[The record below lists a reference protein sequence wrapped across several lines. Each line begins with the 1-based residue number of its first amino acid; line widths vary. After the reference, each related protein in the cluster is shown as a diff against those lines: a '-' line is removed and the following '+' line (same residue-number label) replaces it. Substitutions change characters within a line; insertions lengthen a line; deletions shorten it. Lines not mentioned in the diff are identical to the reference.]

1 MDTFMTPNGKEIK
14 IINAPG
20 SGHYKIQ
27 FTQGGELPAELT
39 GLYTSSA
46 IAQVAVRNYLLN
58 NKKRFE
64 KKAENKELVNTLKKN
79 LKEEEQSTKED

>member
-20 SGHYKIQ
+20 TGHYKIQ
-27 FTQGGELPAELT
+27 FTQGGELPNELS

-46 IAQVAVRNYLLN
+46 VAQVAVRNYLLN
-58 NKKRFE
+58 NKDRFE
-64 KKAENKELVNTLKKN
+64 KK
-79 LKEEEQSTKED
+79 QQIRS

>member
-20 SGHYKIQ
+20 TGHYKIQ
-27 FTQGGELPAELT
+27 FTQGGELPNELS

-46 IAQVAVRNYLLN
+46 VAQVAVRNYLLN
-58 NKKRFE
+58 NKDRFE
-64 KKAENKELVNTLKKN
+64 KKAANKKLEKELIEKST
-79 LKEEEQSTKED
+79 EE

>member
-20 SGHYKIQ
+20 TGHYKIQ
-27 FTQGGELPAELT
+27 FTQGGEIPVELS

-46 IAQVAVRNYLLN
+46 TAQVAVRNYLLN
-58 NKKRFE
+58 NKDRFE
-64 KKAENKELVNTLKKN
+64 KKAENKKFVKE
-79 LKEEEQSTKED
+79 LKESLAEKEQPTEE